1 MGAVLGREDYMKF
14 LFKWFL
20 YSAIFV
26 LFLIVGYVLIFSLD
40 VVVSGVVWLLFIIL
54 CFLIFCTGIFGL
66 VMGHLNFI
74 KLRNRFEVTVLM
86 LLSILLGI
94 GLSGVLFINA
104 VLDYEMKDKNYT
116 LEEKTRYLASMVAQV
131 PSQKNMLHENK
142 NGVTYYYAKEQ
153 EQFIGIIDTY
163 IQKEKESFDI
173 IFGDGQLE
181 PIMIEIHN
189 DSKVFEANF
198 LLPEHAEG
206 HYNFINKSIHVIANE
221 DYLESLVLHEYT
233 HYRIHQF
240 SKKYNL
246 QSDRLPIWFQEGT
259 GEYFGNKKSFDINLD
274 SLETV
279 DFHLLDSNTSY
290 HETMVGQFNP
300 YEQSFLAVNSLVSNH
315 GVEIIPELMMSKT
328 IDEFYLNLESV
339 TGKSLS
345 EYQETLVSDLL
356 DEQEE
361 IGKQFALAYDAIEDK
376 NYIEAEI
383 ILTAIKEIGNE
394 NDIDHAE
401 HLIVQIYV
409 EQGLYEDVIDLVEV
423 NIMKGNYGSKTNDLL
438 TLTESYLVLGNLV
451 KAFETIKEVE
461 IDLNKRETSHRY
473 KGKIDSAL
481 AAYAQINSNN
491 PVPGYKKLIEEEL
504 ITNEYIEKDLL
515 KQLNAKYPN
524 EF

>member
-1 MGAVLGREDYMKF
+1 MNF

-40 VVVSGVVWLLFIIL
+40 VVVSVVVWLLFIIL

-300 YEQSFLAVNSLVSNH
+300 YEQSFLAVNSLVNNH
-315 GVEIIPELMMSKT
+315 GVEIIPELMMSET
-328 IDEFYLNLESV
+328 IDEFYLNLENI
-339 TGKSLS
+339 TGKSLD
-345 EYQETLVSDLL
+345 EYQETLVSDFL

-361 IGKQFALAYDAIEDK
+361 IRKQFALAYDAIEDM
-376 NYIEAEI
+376 NYGEAEI
-383 ILTAIKEIGNE
+383 ILTAIKEIGNK
-394 NDIDHAE
+394 NDIDDAE
-401 HLIVQIYV
+401 YLMVQIYL

-423 NIMKGNYGSKTNDLL
+423 KIMKGNYGSKTNDLL
-438 TLTESYLVLGNLV
+438 TLTESYLVLGNIV

-461 IDLNKRETSHRY
+461 IDLNERKTIHRY
-473 KGKIDSAL
+473 KGEIDSAL

-491 PVPGYKKLIEEEL
+491 PMPGYKKLIEEEL